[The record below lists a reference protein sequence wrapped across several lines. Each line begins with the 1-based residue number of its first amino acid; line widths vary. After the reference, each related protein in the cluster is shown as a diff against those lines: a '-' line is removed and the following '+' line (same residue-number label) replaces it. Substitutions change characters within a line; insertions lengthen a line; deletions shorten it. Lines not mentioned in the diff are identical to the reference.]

1 MTSGKFK
8 QPFGAAPAGAADRKC
23 SGHPSLRLLQRA
35 QRGSPVD
42 APRSQVERGAAQS
55 GHAAQDG
62 REEGQQGCP
71 GAPSGKIAAA
81 GARSPG
87 FGRGRGPRATGLCCG
102 VRVTIGVSF
111 FLAG

>member
-1 MTSGKFK
+1 MSRAHGTIAIQERQGIFL
-8 QPFGAAPAGAADRKC
+8 PLAAAPPTRPAR
-23 SGHPSLRLLQRA
+23 
-35 QRGSPVD
+35 RGSPVD
-42 APRSQVERGAAQS
+42 APQSQAERGAAQS